1 MAKIKGNK
9 LLFIIVMIFVVIVF
23 FVIFIGINK
32 KKNLG
37 GYVDTSNSEEIHEV
51 SDLSKEDLVALG
63 ITGDTEKDTVQTLI
77 SLVKTIRNE
86 QMQFNSKMK
95 EIEEDNRKLKER
107 NNQLE
112 NGYNSDYKIQPPK
125 KDNLEQ
131 SSSDQALQ
139 TLMNKVD
146 QFGDKLNSFSNRET
160 RETVGQSI
168 SIGGKETVNPSL
180 KNNEIIWISPDDQT
194 IVSKNNNQT
203 FSFPTSF
210 NGREPTKTQ
219 TVDGEKIKTSTNKEQ
234 RIDSYP
240 FYTLPVNSTLLGSVS
255 MTALLGRIPIEG
267 KVTDPYPFKIV
278 IGRDNLMAN
287 GIELPNVEGAIVS
300 GTATGDYVLS
310 CVRGNI
316 KNITFVFDDGRIT
329 TIPKDNENSKSTST
343 EGIGWLSDEF
353 GIPCISGD
361 IKSNAQEYLATV
373 GILGVGAAA
382 ADAFSEQNST
392 IVTDGSSVTKAITG
406 SNSQYILGKGISGGI
421 KETIDWFNK
430 RYGQAFDA
438 VYVPPGKTVAIH
450 ITKEIPI
457 DYINNGRLVD
467 YNKSNLQTGVLD

>member
-1 MAKIKGNK
+1 MAIKGNK
-9 LLFIIVMIFVVIVF
+9 LLLIIVMIFVVIVF
-23 FVIFIGINK
+23 FVILAGINK

-37 GYVDTSNSEEIHEV
+37 GYVESDSEEIHEV
-51 SDLSKEDLVALG
+51 EVSDLSKDELMVLG
-63 ITGDTEKDTVQTLI
+63 MAGDTEKDTVQTLV

-86 QMQFNSKMK
+86 QMQFNSRMK
-95 EIEEDNRKLKER
+95 QIEDENRKLREK

-131 SSSDQALQ
+131 SSPSDKALQ
-139 TLMNKVD
+139 ALMNKVD

-168 SIGGKETVNPSL
+168 SIGGKERTVNPSL
-180 KNNEIIWISPDDQT
+180 TNNEIIWISPADQT

-210 NGREPTKTQ
+210 NGREPIKNQ
-219 TVDGEKIKTSTNKEQ
+219 IVDDEKIKTSTNN
-234 RIDSYP
+234 INSYP

-287 GIELPNVEGAIVS
+287 GVELPNVEGAIVS

-329 TIPKDNENSKSTST
+329 TIPKDNENSKST

-361 IKSNAQEYLATV
+361 IKSNAQEYLATI

-406 SNSQYILGKGISGGI
+406 SNSQYILGKGIGGGI